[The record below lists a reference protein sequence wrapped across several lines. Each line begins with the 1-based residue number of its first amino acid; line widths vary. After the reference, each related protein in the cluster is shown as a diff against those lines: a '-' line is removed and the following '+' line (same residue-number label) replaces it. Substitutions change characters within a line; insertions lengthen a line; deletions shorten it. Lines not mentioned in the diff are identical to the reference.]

1 MANST
6 ITITFNRFPEIAA
19 KLPRETSAVVRKT
32 AYDVEGAAKIFAP
45 VETGNLKNSIQT
57 HYEPGD
63 LEAMVDIAEN
73 RPPGASANAATAAEY
88 GVYQEFGTYKM
99 GAHPF
104 MTPAAEANRGP
115 FEQAMTQ
122 MLNRL

>member
-32 AYDVEGAAKIFAP
+32 AYDVEAAAKMVVP
-45 VETGNLKNSIQT
+45 VDTGALKNSIT
-57 HYEPGD
+57 TEMEGD
-63 LEAMVDIAEN
+63 L
-73 RPPGASANAATAAEY
+73 SAIVAPHTEYAVFVEY
-88 GVYQEFGTYKM
+88 GTSRGSPAQPY
-99 GAHPF
+99 